1 MTAGM
6 IYGVTLLVEH
16 GDVYTEGAAGVTD
29 YRFIAF
35 IADSAGVKNTAMYT
49 DSFFS

>member
-1 MTAGM
+1 M

-35 IADSAGVKNTAMYT
+35 IADSAGVKKARYVYR
-49 DSFFS
+49 FLFS